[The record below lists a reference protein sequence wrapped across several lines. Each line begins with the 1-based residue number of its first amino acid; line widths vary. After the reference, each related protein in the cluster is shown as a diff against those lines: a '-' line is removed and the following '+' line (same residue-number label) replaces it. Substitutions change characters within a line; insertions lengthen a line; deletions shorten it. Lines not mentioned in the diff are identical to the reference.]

1 MSRRLAYLSN
11 GAVLLCALV
20 LTSCSRE
27 TNRNTPSVRPPVP
40 VVVGKV
46 GTMDL
51 PVRIQSVGTVQPYS
65 TVAVRS
71 QITGPILEVHFQEGQ
86 EVREGDLLFT
96 IDPRPWQAA
105 LNQARANLQRN
116 EAQLINARL
125 QFLRTSNLFAIQI
138 ASQADYEAAEAA
150 YLALQSAVLADTAA
164 LSNAQVNLEYTLIRA
179 PITGRTGD
187 LAAKSG
193 NVVKATDNVLVTIT
207 RTKPVY
213 VAFAV
218 PEQHLPDIR
227 RRAAEAAL
235 PVTAAPPG
243 STEPPAVG
251 ELTFLDNM
259 VDTNTGTILLK
270 ATFPNTDERLW
281 PGQFVQ
287 AVLTL
292 SNITDAV
299 VVPEHAVQTGQD
311 GEFVFV
317 VKPDDSTVEV
327 RPVRAGVT
335 YEGWR
340 AVSGNIRPGEIVVTD
355 GQLRLT
361 PGARVEM
368 KGDPQPAKGSNSAP
382 GST

>member
-150 YLALQSAVLADTAA
+150 YQ
-164 LSNAQVNLEYTLIRA
+164 TLI
-179 PITGRTGD
+179 
-187 LAAKSG
+187 AAERKA
-193 NVVKATDNVLVTIT
+193 VIDKATS
-207 RTKPVY
+207 
-213 VAFAV
+213 
-218 PEQHLPDIR
+218 
-227 RRAAEAAL
+227 AA
-235 PVTAAPPG
+235 
-243 STEPPAVG
+243 S
-251 ELTFLDNM
+251 D
-259 VDTNTGTILLK
+259 
-270 ATFPNTDERLW
+270 
-281 PGQFVQ
+281 
-287 AVLTL
+287 
-292 SNITDAV
+292 DAV
-299 VVPEHAVQTGQD
+299 VSARRGLQD
-311 GEFVFV
+311 VILG
-317 VKPDDSTVEV
+317 VKLE
-327 RPVRAGVT
+327 
-335 YEGWR
+335 
-340 AVSGNIRPGEIVVTD
+340 
-355 GQLRLT
+355 
-361 PGARVEM
+361 
-368 KGDPQPAKGSNSAP
+368 AKALYGPSSDQVAAL
-382 GST
+382 GLKKKSEKAKKSKKAKVKKTE